1 MDIAALLREVEPL
14 THVERVRRLVALGRR
29 AAAGEAEAGAV
40 LAALGAAD
48 DSCARALAVTAA
60 WGSRDAAV
68 VMAALGDRSRTVR
81 RRGQRLL
88 GHLSDDATVGA
99 ALRQIRDPRL
109 RVQAVLQLRR
119 RRRLAVIDAL
129 FAGHDAGEPLG
140 DARLIDLLP
149 FGSPSLVAGRR
160 ELLRERGGA
169 VAWQRLA
176 EHHPE
181 LAADELAARLDGDPN
196 RFDRLT
202 WRLVTVLPRI
212 ARRAPR
218 RALELTSRLFER
230 GQPPHALAAVLRELV
245 RRLPVETFDLLRAAH
260 ESARRLPPP
269 GAFGVV
275 KFDAVAHRLGLPRL
289 QFLIRHAWSTLGDGE
304 RGRRWL
310 LRLAPDELRALVA
323 TWLAE
328 GGGAWGAFMLR
339 HVPADGPDRQRR
351 ELAYRRWSGA
361 AQDGDGVIAPAL
373 LEDLPTDLRL
383 REAQRHL
390 ERVPILSA
398 RPAARI
404 EYARLLPFAAA
415 QPVLA
420 PWLGHPEGAERA
432 HAARVL
438 MLAVARDAAAL
449 PDALAYVHARKF
461 EQDPV
466 RMALLDGVAALP
478 VRHFAPAHLEA
489 VGLVLADGLDAADLS
504 PATALIIERLIVRLF
519 RVDARW
525 GATWLTRLLRA
536 RGTVAATGLAEDLN
550 DVQVRVWAP
559 VLAELAGEWATRE
572 RAAALVWLAA
582 SLGKRLGLVEAL
594 LVALELVARELPI
607 VSLAAA
613 ALGLLHRHAP
623 RRFATLVPELIALDK
638 SFVILG
644 EVRDHLSCKRQDLLA
659 PFLGD
664 APMQG
669 RFASGRTSWVLP
681 FARGL
686 GTWTARQ
693 QQAYAAVLAPQ
704 IADDKRDVPTLRGLI
719 AALARL
725 AFAPPALLLAYA
737 ADRRQSVREMV
748 VRALPRLDGGE
759 ALPVLVEALGDDR
772 ARWAIY
778 ALRGSF
784 RELDEPAIR
793 ELLGRAPMGKV
804 TVAKEVLRLL
814 GELRSDAAYRQLLA
828 LDATPL
834 HRDVRVALLRALTD
848 HLEREETWALLARA
862 AADPD
867 WIIAAKLT
875 ELPLDRLSTASEAR
889 MAELLASVL
898 ARPEPEARLAL
909 LAQATSLPL
918 ADRKRVFFRGCLE
931 LMAAAHVDEAT
942 RACHAVLARMLPDE
956 VELVS
961 ARLVAL
967 IPRRRNLERL
977 VGEVAAAVH
986 AHAPAFKLE
995 VARQVNVGLAA
1006 DPLAVRLH
1014 LELSG
1019 KTQEWKQLAQTLIDV
1034 SRRGLLHADAMS
1046 VALRA
1051 VARSTHPELIEARL
1065 RGESDAC
1072 LRRLALEGLSCAAG
1086 PGKGWSRERR
1096 ERLEQYRAD
1105 AAPLVAGAAAFI
1117 FPPDGQK

>member
-1 MDIAALLREVEPL
+1 MDVAALLHEVESL
-14 THVERVRRLVALGRR
+14 THVDRLRRLVALGRR
-29 AAAGEAEAGAV
+29 AAAGDSEARAT
-40 LAALGAAD
+40 LAALGAAA
-48 DSCARALAVTAA
+48 DSYARTLAVAAA

-68 VMAALGDRSRTVR
+68 VHAALSDGARTVR
-81 RRGQRLL
+81 RRGVRLL
-88 GHLSDDATVGA
+88 GHLSDDDAVTA
-99 ALRQIRDPRL
+99 ALRRIRDPRL
-109 RVQAVLQLRR
+109 RVNALLQLRR
-119 RRRLAVIDAL
+119 RGRLAVIDAL
-129 FAGHDAGEPLG
+129 FDGDFAE

-149 FGSPSLVAGRR
+149 FGSPALLERHR

-181 LAADELAARLDGDPN
+181 LAAAELTARLDGDPN
-196 RFDRLT
+196 RFDRVT
-202 WRLVTVLPRI
+202 WRLVGLLPRI

-218 RALELTSRLFER
+218 HALELTAHLLQR
-230 GQPPHALAAVLRELV
+230 GQPPHALAVVLRELI
-245 RRLPVETFDLLRAAH
+245 RRLPVETFDILRAAH
-260 ESARRLPPP
+260 ERARPLPPP

-275 KFDAVAHRLGLPRL
+275 KLDAVAHRLGTERL
-289 QFLIRHAWSTLGDGE
+289 QFLLRHSWSTLSDGE
-304 RGRRWL
+304 KGRRWL
-310 LRLAPDELRALVA
+310 LRLAPDERRAAIA

-328 GGGAWGAFMLR
+328 GRGAWGAFILR
-339 HVPADGPDRQRR
+339 HVPADGPDQQER

-361 AQDGDGVIAPAL
+361 AQDRDGVIAPAL
-373 LEDLPTDLRL
+373 LDSLPADLRV

-398 RPAARI
+398 RPEARI

-415 QPVLA
+415 QAALK

-432 HAARVL
+432 RAARAL
-438 MLAVARDAAAL
+438 MLAVAGDAAAL
-449 PDALAYVHARKF
+449 PDALAYAHARKF

-466 RMALLDGVAALP
+466 RLALLEGLAALP
-478 VRHFAPAHLEA
+478 VRHFSPAHLDA
-489 VGLVLADGLDAADLS
+489 VSAVLADGLDAADLS
-504 PATALIIERLIVRLF
+504 PATALMIERLLVRLF

-536 RGTVAATGLAEDLN
+536 RGTISAPGLAEHLN
-550 DVQVRVWAP
+550 NVQVGVWAP
-559 VLAELAGEWATRE
+559 VLAELAAEWATRE
-572 RAAALVWLAA
+572 RASALVWLAL
-582 SLGKRLGLVEAL
+582 SLGQRLGRVDAL
-594 LVALELVARELPI
+594 LAALELVARELPI
-607 VSLAAA
+607 LSLVAT
-613 ALGLLHRHAP
+613 ALRLLHRHAP
-623 RRFATLVPELIALDK
+623 RRFAELVPQLIALDK
-638 SFVILG
+638 SFVIIG
-644 EVRDHLSCKRQDLLA
+644 EVQDHLACKRQDLLA

-669 RFASGRTSWVLP
+669 RFASGRTGWILP

-686 GTWTARQ
+686 ATWTARQ

-704 IADDKRDVPTLRGLI
+704 IADDKRDVPTLRALI

-725 AFAPPALLLAYA
+725 AFAPPALLLGHA
-737 ADRRQSVREMV
+737 ADARQAVREMV

-759 ALPVLVEALGDDR
+759 GLPVLVEALGDDR

-778 ALRGSF
+778 ALRRSF

-793 ELLGRAPMGKV
+793 ELLARAPMGKV

-828 LDATPL
+828 LEATPL

-848 HLEREETWALLARA
+848 HLEREETWAVLARA

-898 ARPEPEARLAL
+898 GRPEPEARLAL
-909 LAQATSLPL
+909 LAQATHLPL
-918 ADRKRVFFRGCLE
+918 ADRQRVFFRRCLA
-931 LMAAAHVDEAT
+931 LVAAPHVDEAT
-942 RACHAVLARMLPDE
+942 RACQAVLARMLPDE
-956 VELVS
+956 VELVG

-977 VGEVAAAVH
+977 IAEVATAVH
-986 AHAPAFKLE
+986 AHAPAFKRE
-995 VARQVNVGLAA
+995 VARLVIVGLAA

-1014 LELSG
+1014 LELAG
-1019 KTQEWKQLAQTLIDV
+1019 KTQEWKELAQTLIEV
-1034 SRRGLLHADAMS
+1034 ARRGLLHADAMS

-1051 VARSTHPELIEARL
+1051 VARATHPELIEGQL
-1065 RGESDAC
+1065 RGESDPG
-1072 LRRLALEGLSCAAG
+1072 LRRLALEALSCAAG
-1086 PGKGWSRERR
+1086 PGKGWSRARR
-1096 ERLEQYRAD
+1096 QRLEQYRAD
-1105 AAPLVAGAAAFI
+1105 AAPLVAGAATFI
-1117 FPPDGQK
+1117 FPPDPK